1 MPGIAPRLPLAN
13 DAQDGLALI
22 RTYENLVRQNL
33 KHLILTNPGERIM
46 DPLFGVGI
54 KQFLFEPN
62 DTIVWSNIT
71 AKIHKQVQKYMP
83 YLEIIDISLMEPGSQ
98 NSEFGVSNY
107 LPISIEYTII
117 PLGMEDVL
125 DFTVVDFAVL

>member
-71 AKIHKQVQKYMP
+71 ATIHKQVQKYMP
-83 YLEIIDISLMEPGSQ
+83 YLEIIDISFMEPGSQ